1 MQPAVVIASN
11 ADNGSA
17 YIAVAPDEI
26 SYNGQRYERIS
37 SAQQLGQVGVGT
49 TDLIFEYK
57 VKELQTPQDKQ
68 DTENS
73 EHNLTPIDHEKQP
86 QTQPQPQPQTQTQVQ
101 SSERQKESIQSEKT
115 LIKPGS
121 QLPATGEQNS
131 QLAYLGFAFLT
142 GFAGLVGY
150 KKKQD

>member
-86 QTQPQPQPQTQTQVQ
+86 QPQPQTQVQ

-131 QLAYLGFAFLT
+131 QLAYLGLAFLT

>member
-1 MQPAVVIASN
+1 
-11 ADNGSA
+11 
-17 YIAVAPDEI
+17 
-26 SYNGQRYERIS
+26 
-37 SAQQLGQVGVGT
+37 
-49 TDLIFEYK
+49 
-57 VKELQTPQDKQ
+57 
-68 DTENS
+68 
-73 EHNLTPIDHEKQP
+73 
-86 QTQPQPQPQTQTQVQ
+86 
-101 SSERQKESIQSEKT
+101 